1 MAAQDPSASASPDDS
16 DTPAPGSAGGDLT
29 QGYVIEVSV
38 LPDGSFNVG
47 APEPLQEEAEEENGE
62 ETSDSGQSYPSIG
75 AALKQVLLLIQ
86 ENPVSGSADAQF
98 QAGFSGGQGQ

>member
-1 MAAQDPSASASPDDS
+1 MADLTAAPDDEGS
-16 DTPAPGSAGGDLT
+16 EAAPGSAGGDLT

-47 APEPLQEEAEEENGE
+47 DPEPLQEEAEEENGE

-86 ENPVSGSADAQF
+86 ENPVSGNADAQF